1 MRVHPALSLS
11 SILVVV
17 GLSAWELPL
26 AAQYQLPSRAK
37 QYESGWENDR
47 VRVRKISVAPGA
59 AMPVQADADRILVY
73 LTADLQNRIPE
84 AEAIWQ
90 PAGTG
95 NLENRGR
102 FNVEAI
108 AVELKNASPGDVRIT
123 PPEALP
129 VDGMVDARVLIDNP
143 RVIVTRLRYFS
154 NTYAAD
160 PWHFHPQDGIIVYLR
175 GGNPWVPYDAWEASR
190 VRRGD
195 IAVLPANTFHS
206 FGNTGGDPLE
216 FLVIFPK

>member
-1 MRVHPALSLS
+1 
-11 SILVVV
+11 
-17 GLSAWELPL
+17 
-26 AAQYQLPSRAK
+26 
-37 QYESGWENDR
+37 
-47 VRVRKISVAPGA
+47 
-59 AMPVQADADRILVY
+59 MPADADRVLVY

-84 AEAIWQ
+84 ADAIWQ

-108 AVELKNASPGDVRIT
+108 AIELKNAPSTDVGIT

-129 VDGMVDARVLIDNP
+129 VSGMVDARVLIDNA
-143 RVIVTRLRYFS
+143 RVSVTRLRYYS
-154 NTYAAD
+154 NAYAD
-160 PWHFHPQDGIIVYLR
+160 PWHFHPQDGVIVYLR
-175 GGNPWVPYDAWEASR
+175 GGNPYVPEGAWDASR

-195 IAVLPANTFHS
+195 IDILPANTFHS